1 MQGNQRQ
8 EQTIFGEILKN
19 TSWSMGFKRK
29 RNQSMTK
36 MNPAYVKGILI
47 LINTLKSF
55 IPKNKMK
62 VYVQITLS
70 IFSND

>member
-1 MQGNQRQ
+1 
-8 EQTIFGEILKN
+8 
-19 TSWSMGFKRK
+19 MGFKRK